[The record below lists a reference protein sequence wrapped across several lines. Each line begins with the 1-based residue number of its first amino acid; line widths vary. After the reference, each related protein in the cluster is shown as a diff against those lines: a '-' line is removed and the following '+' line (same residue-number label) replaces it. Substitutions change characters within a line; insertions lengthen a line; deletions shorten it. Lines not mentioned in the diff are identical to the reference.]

1 MVAKVL
7 DFEDA
12 AQEPTEWPTS
22 PALGVC
28 NLLKRLE
35 LKPSDIS
42 RWEIN
47 EAFAMVVTV
56 NIDLIK
62 KEFGG
67 EGINVEQVRTYKHE
81 YDLGILR
88 DTVDIQSGNCKV
100 HLKNYDSFD
109 ASFFPPIFAKL

>member
-1 MVAKVL
+1 MSYFRILKVEKRIIIACYLSYSKGVREVVAKVL

-67 EGINVEQVRTYKHE
+67 EGINVEQVMQGLINRKMTH
-81 YDLGILR
+81 
-88 DTVDIQSGNCKV
+88 
-100 HLKNYDSFD
+100 
-109 ASFFPPIFAKL
+109 P

>member
-1 MVAKVL
+1 MLATSPTFLNSKGVKEVVAKVL

-28 NLLKRLE
+28 NLLKRLN

-81 YDLGILR
+81 NNTSLGIQLI
-88 DTVDIQSGNCKV
+88 TSPKLQGS
-100 HLKNYDSFD
+100 LK
-109 ASFFPPIFAKL
+109 

>member
-12 AQEPTEWPTS
+12 AQEPIEWPTS

-28 NLLKRLE
+28 NLLKRLN

-67 EGINVEQVRTYKHE
+67 EGINVEQVRTK
-81 YDLGILR
+81 DL
-88 DTVDIQSGNCKV
+88 
-100 HLKNYDSFD
+100 
-109 ASFFPPIFAKL
+109 